1 MGIHLTKF
9 FFHYIGVQVVCE
21 QLYAPKLL
29 DEEMLEDDHL
39 NHYKILNWGNMS
51 QKGVKK
57 LMISD
62 DPLKNLS
69 NETLLK
75 LLEAI

>member
-1 MGIHLTKF
+1 M
-9 FFHYIGVQVVCE
+9 
-21 QLYAPKLL
+21 P
-29 DEEMLEDDHL
+29 
-39 NHYKILNWGNMS
+39 

-62 DPLKNLS
+62 GPLKNLS
-69 NETLLK
+69 NEALFK

>member
-1 MGIHLTKF
+1 M
-9 FFHYIGVQVVCE
+9 
-21 QLYAPKLL
+21 P
-29 DEEMLEDDHL
+29 
-39 NHYKILNWGNMS
+39 
-51 QKGVKK
+51 QKGVEK